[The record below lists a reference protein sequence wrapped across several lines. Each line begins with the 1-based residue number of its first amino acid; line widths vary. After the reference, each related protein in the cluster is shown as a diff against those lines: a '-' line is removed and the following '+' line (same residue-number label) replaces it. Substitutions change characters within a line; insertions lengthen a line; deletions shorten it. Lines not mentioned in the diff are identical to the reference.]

1 VNIEISES
9 IAKYIVNNYKIRELD
24 YGPVEDPEIQMF
36 LMELRDFY
44 KIKRSF
50 DRKSVA
56 KINAKTLHTT
66 PIS

>member
-50 DRKSVA
+50 DFEES
-56 KINAKTLHTT
+56 
-66 PIS
+66 S